1 MADVL
6 ADLPDGAAESA
17 ANEDMVDAEVVGRL
31 EEDDD
36 DDDAFGRIV
45 TMLQRPEIGP
55 F

>member
-1 MADVL
+1 VADAL

-17 ANEDMVDAEVVGRL
+17 ANEDIVDAEVVGRL
-31 EEDDD
+31 EEDD

-55 F
+55 I